1 MGKPEY
7 PGENKQTF
15 VGGRDINLDEGFT
28 AIKAQENNN
37 NNNNNKRERE
47 RRTHTL
53 TQSYMRIYVL
63 IQYCGKLQSR
73 HLKIHTSYDRQCE
86 IQSTITQTLGY
97 IYIKFIRNRIITI
110 KWRHNPP
117 PLPPPPPKKKKKL
130 VTLTKWHTEYN
141 NTNTRLHYI

>member
-37 NNNNNKRERE
+37 NNNNNKTKKQRERE

-53 TQSYMRIYVL
+53 TQLYIRIYA
-63 IQYCGKLQSR
+63 
-73 HLKIHTSYDRQCE
+73 
-86 IQSTITQTLGY
+86 STI
-97 IYIKFIRNRIITI
+97 
-110 KWRHNPP
+110 
-117 PLPPPPPKKKKKL
+117 
-130 VTLTKWHTEYN
+130 V
-141 NTNTRLHYI
+141 